1 MFTLVK
7 KGELCY
13 YKIDSFEET
22 GMLKHCFTTKLGG
35 VSKGAYESLNL
46 RLSAGDSLDNVLKN
60 YDIICN
66 ELGIDKSELVL
77 SKQVHETN
85 IVDVT
90 AKDKG
95 NGLLYENKFTSAD
108 ALVTAEKNVPI
119 VTFFAD
125 CVPVFLLDTKNAVLA
140 LVHSGWKGTIGE
152 ITAKTLKHMS
162 EHYKTNPTDVLAA
175 VGPSIRSC
183 HYEVSDELASQFEEK
198 FGNAVVHTADKKRY
212 LNLQKCIEIQLIS
225 YGVPSASITDS
236 GICTYCQ
243 KDIFYSHRYLGNE
256 RGTMAA
262 IAMLV

>member
-46 RLSAGDSLDNVLKN
+46 RLSAGDSLNNVLKN

-140 LVHSGWKGTIGE
+140 HI
-152 ITAKTLKHMS
+152 AKRRFFIRTGIS
-162 EHYKTNPTDVLAA
+162 EMNAA
-175 VGPSIRSC
+175 QWLPLRC
-183 HYEVSDELASQFEEK
+183 WFEE
-198 FGNAVVHTADKKRY
+198 
-212 LNLQKCIEIQLIS
+212 
-225 YGVPSASITDS
+225 
-236 GICTYCQ
+236 
-243 KDIFYSHRYLGNE
+243 
-256 RGTMAA
+256 
-262 IAMLV
+262 